1 MREGERDIRGVSPNP
16 PRPLPSRTLTRP
28 PFYESTTK
36 EVAPYHTPRRE
47 PSTHPTAKAHLT
59 PSPHPPPPT
68 PPPTSH
74 LQRRE
79 LMHLP
84 RRGTPAHPRH
94 HPSMPPRPPWPPPLP
109 PSPPPP
115 PAAPPPPP
123 PIPLRPHLPGRI
135 AVRDPPPLSG
145 RDPPP
150 LSGRDPPPHSSRDP
164 PTATVS
170 AGTPHAMF
178 SPFGAA
184 KAPPPPQPNS
194 APPPPW
200 PTRKPVGFVKRPAT
214 AAHLLKEDTRPP

>member
-135 AVRDPPPLSG
+135 AVRDPPPSLG
-145 RDPPP
+145 ETPPP
-150 LSGRDPPPHSSRDP
+150 SLGETPPLIPPEIPPPRRSP
-164 PTATVS
+164 P
-170 AGTPHAMF
+170 
-178 SPFGAA
+178 
-184 KAPPPPQPNS
+184 
-194 APPPPW
+194 
-200 PTRKPVGFVKRPAT
+200 
-214 AAHLLKEDTRPP
+214 AHLTPCSLPLARPKPRRRHSRTAPRRPRGPRGNPSGL